1 MMATTGEGKVCSDP
15 QFEGEAAGH
24 TAPTVGREES
34 TNAQLVVP
42 CLPRFQP
49 GKALHTFR
57 MGLPDSVNQPS
68 LRRFVY

>member
-42 CLPRFQP
+42 CLPTVSAW
-49 GKALHTFR
+49 K
-57 MGLPDSVNQPS
+57 SVAHI
-68 LRRFVY
+68 